1 MAYATVADI
10 RKYLDQVQNSTA
22 KDDLLTDILERATS
36 VIDGAL
42 GFSFAGYTAGQRRV
56 RSENGPLLLLPPHE
70 LGSVTEVADLSSN
83 VVDAASYEET
93 EGGNL
98 ELLLTDTLFSS
109 VTFHW
114 HWSTQAPR
122 QPVWSY
128 GVYLVTANWGYGP
141 APESIVQLCLELA
154 VNIWRS
160 KDKGLFTESIGVD
173 GSSRISYIGGLNSMQ
188 KQIVNDVKRRYLDKW
203 VTI

>member
-1 MAYATVADI
+1 MAYATVAQL
-10 RKYLDQVQNSTA
+10 REYLDQVQNSTA
-22 KDDLLTDILERATS
+22 KDDLLTNILARATS

-42 GFSFAGYTAGQRRV
+42 GFSFAGYTTGQRRV

-83 VVDAASYEET
+83 VVDAGYYEQT

-98 ELLLTDTLFSS
+98 KLLMDVVFP
-109 VTFHW
+109 
-114 HWSTQAPR
+114 APV
-122 QPVWSY
+122 PWDSY
-128 GVYLVTANWGYGP
+128 TRVSWTTKWGYGDFLITANWGYGP

-154 VNIWRS
+154 VNTWRS
-160 KDKGLFTESIGVD
+160 KDKGLFTESIGVETG
-173 GSSRISYIGGLNSMQ
+173 GSIRYVGGLNKIQ
-188 KQIVNDVKRRYLDKW
+188 QQIIKDVKRRYLDKW